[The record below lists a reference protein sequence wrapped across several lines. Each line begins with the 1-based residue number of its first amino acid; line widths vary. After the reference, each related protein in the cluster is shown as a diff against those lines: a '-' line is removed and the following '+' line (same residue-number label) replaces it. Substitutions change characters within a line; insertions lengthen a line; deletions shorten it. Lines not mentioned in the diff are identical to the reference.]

1 MIYPISSPPPRLY
14 LGAQGDKD
22 VTEIAFDVAAWRVAI
37 PSGEFTINFKNAQK
51 QFDVSGVTLQGN
63 ILTWVVGADVTQF
76 SGEGSV
82 VISAVADGIRK
93 CTFNIGTMVSPGHV
107 LPEVKPAP
115 VVVTTLPAANPARLG
130 QEIILSG
137 IKYRC
142 IVSGNKYMWEGV

>member
-51 QFDVSGVTLQGN
+51 QFDVSGVTLLGN
-63 ILTWVVGADVTQF
+63 ILTWVVGADVTQWV
-76 SGEGSV
+76 GPGSI
-82 VISAVADGIRK
+82 VITITAPGTRK
-93 CTFNIGTMVSPGHV
+93 CTFNIGTIVSPGHI

-115 VVVTTLPAANPARLG
+115 VVVTAFPAANPARLG

-137 IKYRC
+137 VKYRC
-142 IVSGNKYMWEGV
+142 IVSDNKYMWEGV